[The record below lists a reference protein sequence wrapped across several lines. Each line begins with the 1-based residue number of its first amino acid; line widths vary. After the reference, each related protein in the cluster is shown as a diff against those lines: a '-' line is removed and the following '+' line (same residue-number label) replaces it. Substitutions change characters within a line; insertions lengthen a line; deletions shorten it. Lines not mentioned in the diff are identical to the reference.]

1 MEAELSQ
8 SLTFLA
14 WTTAGF
20 LIVVGVFVVKL
31 LFDLSRLTV
40 SLNKSADIVKTDL
53 EPIMKNVSEAVGTVN
68 KLVQST
74 DKKVGK
80 VSEAYDKVSKIV
92 IKAVTKASTMSGYL
106 LKEVFKGICSGLKS
120 TLTKK

>member
-20 LIVVGVFVVKL
+20 LIVVGVFIVKL

-80 VSEAYDKVSKIV
+80 ISEVYNKVSDIF
-92 IKAVTKASTMSGYL
+92 IKTVTKASKMSGFV
-106 LKEVFKGICSGLKS
+106 LKEVFKGLYAGFKS
-120 TLTKK
+120 AVTKK

>member
-20 LIVVGVFVVKL
+20 LIVVGIFVVKL

-68 KLVQST
+68 KLVQTT

-80 VSEAYDKVSKIV
+80 VSEVYDRVSKVV
-92 IKAVTKASTMSGYL
+92 IKTVTKASTLSGYV
-106 LKEVFKGICSGLKS
+106 LKEVFKGICAGFKS
-120 TLTKK
+120 AVTKK